1 MTENKARFGKWLDLL
16 LAMTDGRNHTVKE
29 LAQVLGTTTRNLY
42 YTLNVLSDYGFVVV
56 HENLYYYLDPRSPF
70 FQEIAKTVDFT
81 ETEALYI
88 HGLLSAVNDSNA
100 MVGLLRR
107 KVERNYGL
115 RLFMDIKFQH
125 QVYSNQSQL
134 EVAIKQRRCVIL
146 HNYSSPHSHSVS
158 DRVIEPFMF
167 LGDKSDIRA
176 YELKSHQNKT
186 FKVSRIG
193 TVEVVDTPWINTSK
207 HKEVYTDM
215 YMFSGEEKHHV
226 KLRFSLLAHR
236 IMLEE
241 YPHSKSLMTQDDS
254 THWIFEADLVSY
266 IGISRFVLGLFSDIE
281 ILEDDGL
288 RQFLRQKISAMSV
301 P

>member
-56 HENLYYYLDPRSPF
+56 HENFYYYLDPRSPF

-146 HNYSSPHSHSVS
+146 HN
-158 DRVIEPFMF
+158 
-167 LGDKSDIRA
+167 
-176 YELKSHQNKT
+176 
-186 FKVSRIG
+186 
-193 TVEVVDTPWINTSK
+193 
-207 HKEVYTDM
+207 
-215 YMFSGEEKHHV
+215 
-226 KLRFSLLAHR
+226 
-236 IMLEE
+236 
-241 YPHSKSLMTQDDS
+241 
-254 THWIFEADLVSY
+254 
-266 IGISRFVLGLFSDIE
+266 
-281 ILEDDGL
+281 
-288 RQFLRQKISAMSV
+288 
-301 P
+301 